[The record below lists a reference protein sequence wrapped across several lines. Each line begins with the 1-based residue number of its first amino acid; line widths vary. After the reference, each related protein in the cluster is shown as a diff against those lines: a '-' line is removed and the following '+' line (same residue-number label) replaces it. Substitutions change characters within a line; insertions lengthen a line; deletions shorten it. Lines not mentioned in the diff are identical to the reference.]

1 MSAIPLDTERLTLIM
16 LNANNR
22 ISICELGI
30 IPKKKETQETNENT
44 VTQIVIPF
52 QDLSPDGTIA
62 LIGHLPRAK

>member
-30 IPKKKETQETNENT
+30 ILKKKETQGTNENT
-44 VTQIVIPF
+44 IRQIVTPF
-52 QDLSPDGTIA
+52 QDLSPYGTIA
-62 LIGHLPRAK
+62 LIRHLP